1 MAGRRARAYRIK
13 LHYSYTVEEA
23 ARSLEVAKGTVR
35 RWLKGGLPHM
45 DDQRPFLILG
55 TDLREF
61 LNKRTSPKLTYAL
74 HEFFCFRCRDARA
87 AAGRMID
94 YVPRNDRSGRISAI
108 CERCGTMMN
117 KCFSA
122 SKLPLLQRQ
131 AEVSFPQG
139 ERRLDDTSQ
148 PLGNDHFRQ
157 EHTA

>member
-1 MAGRRARAYRIK
+1 MAGRRARAHRIK
-13 LHYSYTVEEA
+13 LHYSYTIEEA
-23 ARSLEVAKGTVR
+23 ARGLDVAKGTVR
-35 RWLKGGLPHM
+35 RWLKDGLPHM
-45 DDQRPFLILG
+45 ADQRPFLILG
-55 TDLREF
+55 TDLRDF
-61 LNKRTSPKLTYAL
+61 LNKRAAHKRSYTL
-74 HEFFCFRCRDARA
+74 HEFFCFRCRDART
-87 AAGRMID
+87 AAGGMID
-94 YVPRNDRSGRISAI
+94 YVPRNDRIGRISAI

-139 ERRLDDTSQ
+139 ERGLVDTSQ